1 MPVGGIR
8 TAGTNWSHAP
18 PPALERDVTL
28 ARQQKGLFA
37 LLPPEH
43 VDGAKRRRRLII
55 IRHHRRARRHM
66 AKERQRVQ
74 EKSEEVGNIL
84 QRNGTNGGVV
94 WVVSK
99 REFILA
105 LSPLLTLS
113 VTGTTSTIF
122 RVVISPFPILFLSSE
137 EAIRRTRARSQVN
150 FAIFARFFPFL
161 TVSFFCEKP
170 ILFPATFRIIRT
182 PRSTLPSSRFWGS
195 LSAETIKVSYVRSGR
210 NSFFSS
216 HRKKKK
222 KGQQERK
229 RRIREILFSFAS

>member
-84 QRNGTNGGVV
+84 LRNGTNGGVV

-105 LSPLLTLS
+105 LSLTHSFSNGNYKHHFSSRDLS
-113 VTGTTSTIF
+113 L
-122 RVVISPFPILFLSSE
+122 PYPI
-137 EAIRRTRARSQVN
+137 
-150 FAIFARFFPFL
+150 
-161 TVSFFCEKP
+161 SFF
-170 ILFPATFRIIRT
+170 
-182 PRSTLPSSRFWGS
+182 
-195 LSAETIKVSYVRSGR
+195 
-210 NSFFSS
+210 
-216 HRKKKK
+216 
-222 KGQQERK
+222 
-229 RRIREILFSFAS
+229 